1 MTRQRIKALQEA
13 LMALRHNQLSE
24 NYAQIAQNFLY
35 DIKRMEAEVHAY
47 LQHCPAPE
55 DSGVK
60 IPI

>member
-1 MTRQRIKALQEA
+1 
-13 LMALRHNQLSE
+13 MALRHNQLSE